1 MKYYKQIV
9 RNMAILICMLFLT
22 TTYAQTYKIDTS
34 NSKII
39 VEGTSNLRDWS
50 AQVGDFSGTMEVDD
64 AGNPTKVML
73 TMKVLSMDGGR
84 GADMNAKIYKALKS
98 DDYPQITFQSTSID
112 AGSMVATG
120 TLSMAGQTREVS
132 VAGELDLGSAKLT
145 TTKDLK
151 LSDFEIEPPS
161 ALFGQIKCKDEIKVM
176 FDIALKAQ

>member
-1 MKYYKQIV
+1 MKYYKQMI
-9 RNMAILICMLFLT
+9 RITGILLCMLFLAT
-22 TTYAQTYKIDTS
+22 SYAQTYKIDTS
-34 NSKII
+34 NSQII

-73 TMKVLSMDGGR
+73 TMEVLSMDGGR

-98 DDYPQITFQSTSID
+98 EEYPQITFESTSID
-112 AGSMVATG
+112 AASMVATG
-120 TLSMAGQTREVS
+120 NLSMAGQSKEVS
-132 VAGELDLGSAKLT
+132 VEGQLDLAGGKLT
-145 TTKDLK
+145 TSKDLK